1 VGYKVTGIL
10 IVLSFQIKSSIMEK
24 LEQQIESLIFSSES
38 PLSTPDIQDCLS
50 KRFGLF
56 IADPDLDAALAV
68 LTARYQDEQFAFEL
82 KQIAGGYQFL
92 TKTQYHETISV
103 LLKEKT
109 VKRLTTAAM
118 ETLAII
124 AYKQPISKSEIEQ
137 IRGVSVD
144 YSIQKLLEKELIVIA
159 GRSESVGKPVLY
171 ATSQQFM
178 DYFGINSVQDLPKL
192 KDILPSDEASTAGVP
207 VESLN

>member
-1 VGYKVTGIL
+1 
-10 IVLSFQIKSSIMEK
+10 MEK

-38 PLSTPDIQDCLS
+38 PLSTHDIQDCLS

-192 KDILPSDEASTAGVP
+192 KDILPTDEASTAGVP